1 MNDYKPRIVDKELQ
15 LRLEAFGATLIV
27 GPKWC
32 GKTTTAEQ
40 QAKSVIKM
48 QDPDNKDY
56 YLSTL
61 QVKPSLL
68 LEGERPRLIDEW
80 QVAPEL
86 WDAIRHSVDQEGT
99 EGLYILTGSNTTVDD
114 SQIKHTGI
122 GRISR
127 MKMYPMSLFE
137 SGESNGKI
145 SLNELFYNKNYNID
159 GIRSTLTIEDLIF
172 AACRGGWPSSL
183 NKKSKEAQLFIAND
197 YLDGICQTE
206 ISSIDGVERDPNKT
220 RLLLRSYARNIST
233 IAKSTSIIADI
244 NSKAETL
251 SAKTY
256 SSYVNALEK
265 LFVIEDIPAW
275 CPAIRSATAIRSS
288 YKREFVDPSIA
299 VAALGVNPTYFHTD
313 LKTFGFIFET
323 LCARDLKVYSQSNK
337 GELSYYRDRYDL
349 EADFVLH
356 LKDGR
361 YALIE
366 CKLGGKEIEKGASH
380 LIKIRDLIREEN
392 IKEKQVPIPEPDLM
406 IVLTGGEIAY
416 RRPDDVYVIPI
427 GCLKD

>member
-366 CKLGGKEIEKGASH
+366 CKLGGKEIEKGVSH

>member
-99 EGLYILTGSNTTVDD
+99 EGIYILTGSNTVDD

>member
-99 EGLYILTGSNTTVDD
+99 EGLYILTGSNTVDD

>member
-99 EGLYILTGSNTTVDD
+99 EGLYILTGSNAVDD